1 MTKDITT
8 IGVDIAKHTFHL
20 VFANQY
26 GKPIQRKQ
34 LNRTQFNALI
44 QTHEKTTFALEAC
57 GTSHYWART
66 IQQAG
71 HQVKLIN
78 PAFVKPFVMSNKN
91 DFNDATAIVVA
102 SLQPTMRF
110 VTPKSTEQQDILV
123 MHRIRERM
131 VTQKTALI
139 NQIRGLLAEFGIV
152 IKGGAKNLITE
163 LPFVLEAA
171 ENGLSP
177 LGREQFH
184 LLYQELISMDQRL
197 QAQSDKIES
206 LAKQNPIA
214 SKLQKLPGV
223 GFLTAS
229 AISASV
235 GDPLEFKNGRQFS
248 AWLGLV
254 PRQKSTGG
262 KNILLGIS
270 KRGDGYLRRLLIQ
283 GALTAI
289 SRSKGSDS
297 QITWAKKLRQSK
309 CIQVAAVA
317 LANKTAR
324 IMWALMT
331 HNKEYQVIA

>member
-1 MTKDITT
+1 MTTNITT

-20 VFANQY
+20 VFADPH
-26 GKPIQRKQ
+26 GKPVQRKQ
-34 LNRTQFNALI
+34 LNRAKFKELI
-44 QTHEKTTFALEAC
+44 HTHEKTTFTLEAC

-71 HQVKLIN
+71 HEVKLIN

-110 VTPKSTEQQDILV
+110 VTPKSAAQQEVLM

-131 VTQKTALI
+131 VAQKTSMI

-152 IKGGAKNLITE
+152 IKGGANNLITE
-163 LPFVLEAA
+163 LPFVLEDA
-171 ENGLSP
+171 ENGLSM
-177 LGREQFH
+177 LGREQFQ
-184 LLYQELISMDQRL
+184 LLYQELVSMDQRL
-197 QAQSDKIES
+197 QEQSQKIEA
-206 LAKQNPIA
+206 LAKQNPVA

-229 AISASV
+229 AIAASV

-254 PRQKSTGG
+254 PRQNSTGG

-270 KRGDGYLRRLLIQ
+270 KRGDGYLRRLLVQ

-289 SRSKGSDS
+289 ARSKSNDS
-297 QITWAKKLRQSK
+297 QLIWAKKLRQAK

-324 IMWALMT
+324 IMWSLMA
-331 HNKEYQVIA
+331 HNKEYQVM

>member
-1 MTKDITT
+1 MNSDITT

-20 VFANQY
+20 VFANAH
-26 GKPIQRKQ
+26 GKPVFRKQ
-34 LNRTQFNALI
+34 LNRAQFKELI
-44 QTHEKTTFALEAC
+44 QTHVKTTFALEAC

-66 IQQAG
+66 LQQAG
-71 HQVKLIN
+71 HEVKLIN

-91 DFNDATAIVVA
+91 DFNDATAIIVA
-102 SLQPTMRF
+102 SNQPTMRF
-110 VTPKSTEQQDILV
+110 VSPKRVEQQDILM
-123 MHRIRERM
+123 MHRIRERI
-131 VTQKTALI
+131 VAQKTALI

-152 IKGGAKNLITE
+152 VKGGAPNLIAE
-163 LPFVLEAA
+163 LPFVLEDA
-171 ENGLSP
+171 ENGLTA

-184 LLYQELISMDQRL
+184 LLYQELIDINQRL
-197 QAQSDKIES
+197 QNQSQKIEH
-206 LAKQNPIA
+206 LAQLDPVA

-229 AISASV
+229 AIAASV

-254 PRQKSTGG
+254 PKQNSTGG

-270 KRGDGYLRRLLIQ
+270 KRGDGYLRRLLVQ

-289 SRSKGSDS
+289 ARSKGNDN
-297 QITWAKKLRQSK
+297 QVVWAKKLRQTK

-324 IMWALMT
+324 IMWSLMA
-331 HNKEYQVIA
+331 HNKEYQVM

>member
-1 MTKDITT
+1 MSTDITT

-20 VFANQY
+20 VFANKNA
-26 GKPIQRKQ
+26 KPIHRKQ
-34 LNRTQFNALI
+34 LSRTKFKELI
-44 QTHEKTTFALEAC
+44 HTHPKTTFALEAC
-57 GTSHYWART
+57 GTSHFWART

-71 HQVKLIN
+71 HEVKLIN

-102 SLQPTMRF
+102 ANQPTMRY
-110 VTPKSTEQQDILV
+110 VSPKKVEQQDILM

-152 IKGGAKNLITE
+152 IKGGAPNLMAE
-163 LPFVLEAA
+163 LPFVLEDAD
-171 ENGLSP
+171 NGLSA
-177 LGREQFH
+177 LGREQFF
-184 LLYQELISMDQRL
+184 LLSQELMEMEKRL
-197 QAQSDKIES
+197 QAQSQKIER
-206 LAKQNPIA
+206 LAQLDPVA
-214 SKLQKLPGV
+214 SKLQQLPGV

-229 AISASV
+229 AIAASV
-235 GDPLEFKNGRQFS
+235 GDPLEFRNGRQFS

-254 PRQKSTGG
+254 PKQNSTGG

-270 KRGDGYLRRLLIQ
+270 KRGDGYLRRLLVQ

-289 SRSKGSDS
+289 TRSKGHDN
-297 QITWAKKLRQSK
+297 QVVWAQKLRQAK

-324 IMWALMT
+324 IMWSLMA
-331 HNKEYQVIA
+331 HNKEYQVM

>member
-1 MTKDITT
+1 MSTDITT
-8 IGVDIAKHTFHL
+8 IGVDIAKHTFYL

-34 LNRTQFNALI
+34 LSRAKFLELI
-44 QTHEKTTFALEAC
+44 QTHTQATFALEAC

-71 HQVKLIN
+71 HEVKLIN

-102 SLQPTMRF
+102 AHQPTMRF
-110 VTPKSTEQQDILV
+110 VSPKSIQQQDIL
-123 MHRIRERM
+123 MLHRIRERM

-139 NQIRGLLAEFGIV
+139 NQVRGLMAEFGIV
-152 IKGGAKNLITE
+152 IKGGAPNLIAE
-163 LPFVLEAA
+163 LPFVLEDA
-171 ENGLSP
+171 ENELSI

-184 LLYQELISMDQRL
+184 LLYQELMVMDQRL
-197 QAQSDKIES
+197 QEQSQKIER
-206 LAKQNPIA
+206 LAQQDPVA

-229 AISASV
+229 AIAASV
-235 GDPLEFKNGRQFS
+235 SDPLEFKNGRQFF

-254 PRQKSTGG
+254 PKQNSTGG
-262 KNILLGIS
+262 KNVLLGIS
-270 KRGDGYLRRLLIQ
+270 KRGDGYLRWLLVQ

-289 SRSKGSDS
+289 ARSKGNDN
-297 QITWAKKLRQSK
+297 QVVWAKKLRQAK

-324 IMWALMT
+324 IMWSLMA
-331 HNKEYQVIA
+331 HNKEYRVM

>member
-1 MTKDITT
+1 MSTDITT

-20 VFANQY
+20 VFANKR
-26 GKPIQRKQ
+26 GKPMHRKQ
-34 LNRTQFNALI
+34 LSRVKFLELI
-44 QTHEKTTFALEAC
+44 QTHSQVTFALEAC
-57 GTSHYWART
+57 GTSHHWART

-91 DFNDATAIVVA
+91 DFNDATAIVIA
-102 SLQPTMRF
+102 SHQPTMRY
-110 VTPKSTEQQDILV
+110 VSPKSVAQQDIL
-123 MHRIRERM
+123 MLHRVRERL

-152 IKGGAKNLITE
+152 VKGGAPNLIAE
-163 LPFVLEAA
+163 LPFVLEDA
-171 ENGLSP
+171 ENGLSI

-184 LLYQELISMDQRL
+184 LLYQELMAMEQRL
-197 QAQSDKIES
+197 QAQSKKIEQ
-206 LAKQNPIA
+206 LAQQDPIA

-229 AISASV
+229 AIAASV
-235 GDPLEFKNGRQFS
+235 NDPLDFKNGRQFS

-254 PRQKSTGG
+254 PKQHSTGG
-262 KNILLGIS
+262 KNVLLGIS
-270 KRGDGYLRRLLIQ
+270 KRGDGYLRRLLVQ

-289 SRSKGSDS
+289 ARSKGKDN
-297 QITWAKKLRQSK
+297 QLLWAQKLRQAK

-324 IMWALMT
+324 IMWSLMA
-331 HNKEYQVIA
+331 HNKEYRVM

>member
-1 MTKDITT
+1 MTTNITT

-20 VFANQY
+20 VFANER
-26 GKPIQRKQ
+26 GKPIHREQ
-34 LNRTQFNALI
+34 LTREKFKELI
-44 QTHEKTTFALEAC
+44 QTHSRANFALEAC
-57 GTSHYWART
+57 GTSHYWARM
-66 IQQAG
+66 IQEAG
-71 HQVKLIN
+71 HKVKLIN

-110 VTPKSTEQQDILV
+110 VSPKSVAQQDILM

-152 IKGGAKNLITE
+152 MKVGAANLIVE
-163 LPFVLEAA
+163 LPFVLEDA
-171 ENGLSP
+171 ENGLSS

-184 LLYQELISMDQRL
+184 LLYQELTEMEAHL
-197 QAQSDKIES
+197 QTHSQKIQQLAQQD
-206 LAKQNPIA
+206 PVA

-235 GDPLEFKNGRQFS
+235 GDPMDFKNGRQFS

-254 PRQKSTGG
+254 PKQHSTGG

-270 KRGDGYLRRLLIQ
+270 KRGDGYVRRLLVQ
-283 GALTAI
+283 GALAAI
-289 SRSKGSDS
+289 TRSKGKDN
-297 QITWAKKLRQSK
+297 QLAWAQTLRQSK

-324 IMWALMT
+324 IMWSLMA
-331 HNKEYQVIA
+331 HNKEYQVM

>member
-20 VFANQY
+20 VFANQQ

-34 LNRTQFNALI
+34 LNRSKFKELI
-44 QTHEKTTFALEAC
+44 QTHEITTFVLEAC

-71 HQVKLIN
+71 HEVKLIN

-91 DFNDATAIVVA
+91 DFNDATAIIVA
-102 SLQPTMRF
+102 ANQPTMRY
-110 VTPKSTEQQDILV
+110 VSPKSTEQQDVL
-123 MHRIRERM
+123 MLHRVRERM
-131 VTQKTALI
+131 VNQKTALI

-152 IKGGAKNLITE
+152 IKGGAKSLMAE
-163 LPFVLEAA
+163 LPFTLEDP

-177 LGREQFH
+177 LAREQFY
-184 LLYQELISMDQRL
+184 LLYQELKQADQRL
-197 QAQSDKIES
+197 SEQSAKIER
-206 LAKQNPIA
+206 LAQQDPVA

-229 AISASV
+229 AIAASV

-254 PRQKSTGG
+254 PKQNSTGG
-262 KNILLGIS
+262 KNVLLSIS
-270 KRGDGYLRRLLIQ
+270 KRGDGYLRRLLVQ

-289 SRSKGSDS
+289 ARSKGNDN
-297 QITWAKKLRQSK
+297 QVTWAKKLRQAK

-324 IMWALMT
+324 IMWSLMA
-331 HNKEYQVIA
+331 HNKEYQVM

>member
-1 MTKDITT
+1 MTNDITT

-20 VFANQY
+20 VFANQQ

-34 LNRTQFNALI
+34 LNRSKFKELI
-44 QTHEKTTFALEAC
+44 QTLEITTFALEAC

-71 HQVKLIN
+71 HKVKLIN

-102 SLQPTMRF
+102 ATQPTMRY
-110 VTPKSTEQQDILV
+110 VSPKSTEQQDVL
-123 MHRIRERM
+123 MLHRIRERL
-131 VTQKTALI
+131 VHQKTALI

-152 IKGGAKNLITE
+152 IKGGAKNLINE
-163 LPFVLEAA
+163 LPFTLEDA

-177 LGREQFH
+177 LGREQFY
-184 LLYQELISMDQRL
+184 LLYQDLKQMDQRL
-197 QAQSDKIES
+197 NEQSLKIET
-206 LAKQNPIA
+206 LAKQNPVA

-229 AISASV
+229 AITASV

-254 PRQKSTGG
+254 PRQNSTGG

-270 KRGDGYLRRLLIQ
+270 KRGDSYLRRLLVQ

-289 SRSKGSDS
+289 ARTKGNDS
-297 QITWAKKLRQSK
+297 QVTWAKKLRQAK
-309 CIQVAAVA
+309 CTQVAAVA

-324 IMWALMT
+324 IMWSLMA
-331 HNKEYQVIA
+331 HDKEYQVM

>member
-1 MTKDITT
+1 MSTNITM
-8 IGVDIAKHTFHL
+8 IGVDIAKHTFHV
-20 VFANQY
+20 VFAIER
-26 GKPIQRKQ
+26 GKPLQRKQ
-34 LNRTQFNALI
+34 LTRAKFKELI
-44 QTHEKTTFALEAC
+44 QTHSKTTFALEAC

-66 IQQAG
+66 IQSAG
-71 HQVKLIN
+71 HEVKLIN
-78 PAFVKPFVMSNKN
+78 PGFVKPFVMSNKN

-102 SLQPTMRF
+102 ANQETMRF
-110 VTPKSTEQQDILV
+110 VSTKSVAQQDIL
-123 MHRIRERM
+123 MLHRIRERM

-152 IKGGAKNLITE
+152 IKVGATNLIAE
-163 LPFVLEAA
+163 LPFVLEDA
-171 ENGLSP
+171 ENELSA

-184 LLYQELISMDQRL
+184 LLYQELIEMDTRL
-197 QAQSDKIES
+197 QAQSQKIER
-206 LAKQNPIA
+206 LAQQDPVA

-229 AISASV
+229 AIAASV
-235 GDPLEFKNGRQFS
+235 DDPMDFKNGRQFS

-254 PRQKSTGG
+254 PKQHSTGG

-270 KRGDGYLRRLLIQ
+270 KRGDGYVRRLLIQ

-289 SRSKGSDS
+289 TRSKGNDS
-297 QITWAKKLRQSK
+297 QLTWAKKLRQAK

-324 IMWALMT
+324 IMWSLMA
-331 HNKEYQVIA
+331 HKKEYQVM